1 MGKEGGVGVGVSVLG
16 KLRVIS
22 LMTAFRSAG
31 VGNRAGGRKACRLQE
46 GKVESGGFMTRGEE
60 G

>member
-1 MGKEGGVGVGVSVLG
+1 MGKERGVGVGVSVLG

-31 VGNRAGGRKACRLQE
+31 VGNRAGGRKACRLQ
-46 GKVESGGFMTRGEE
+46 
-60 G
+60 